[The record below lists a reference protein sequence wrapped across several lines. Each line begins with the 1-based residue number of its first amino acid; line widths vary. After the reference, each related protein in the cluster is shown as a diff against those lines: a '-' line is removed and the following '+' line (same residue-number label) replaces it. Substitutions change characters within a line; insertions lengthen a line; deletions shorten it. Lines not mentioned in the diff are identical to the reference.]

1 MIPRSH
7 YDSDQPR
14 RLVVSEISN
23 LRRYRGLLRLL
34 VRRDLT
40 VRYKRSMLGVWWTLL
55 NPLLMVAVMW
65 AVFSTIFRFEIPGD
79 IPYVVYVL
87 SGVMLIT
94 FFSQGVVASGSSIV
108 SSAGILSKVYVPAE
122 VFAVAP
128 ALAALV
134 NFGINILLLLVVQ
147 LIAGVGVP
155 LTAVLAPIPLLFLAM
170 FVAGLG
176 MMVASLAVAY
186 RDVLDIVGVLLT
198 LTMYATPGFYPVT
211 IVPDRFLPLIYINP
225 LYSYLEVFR
234 GLIYGGS
241 LAPGWMWVVMVGTAC
256 AALLAGAWTFSRS
269 WRRLAVLV

>member
-1 MIPRSH
+1 MTQTSY

-14 RLVVSEISN
+14 RMIVSEINN
-23 LRRYRGLLRLL
+23 LRRYWGLLRLL
-34 VRRDLT
+34 VQRDLT

-55 NPLLMVAVMW
+55 NPLLTVAVMW

-108 SSAGILSKVYVPAE
+108 GSAGILSKVYVPAE

-147 LIAGVGVP
+147 LIAGVGIP
-155 LTAVLAPIPLLFLAM
+155 LTVLLAPVPLLFLAM

-198 LTMYATPGFYPVT
+198 LAMYATPGFYPVT
-211 IVPDRFLPLIYINP
+211 IVPDQFLFLIYLNP

-234 GLIYGGS
+234 GLIYGAS
-241 LAPGWMWVVMVGTAC
+241 FAPGWMWAVMVGTAC
-256 AALLAGAWTFSRS
+256 AALLGGAWSFSRS

>member
-1 MIPRSH
+1 MTSDSF

-14 RLVVSEISN
+14 RPVVSEVDN

-55 NPLLMVAVMW
+55 NPLLTVAVMW
-65 AVFSTIFRFEIPGD
+65 AVFSTIFRFEIPGNV
-79 IPYVVYVL
+79 PYVVYVL

-94 FFSQGVVASGSSIV
+94 FFSQGVVASGSSMV
-108 SSAGILSKVYVPAE
+108 DSAGILSKVYVPAE

-147 LIAGVGVP
+147 LIAGVGIP
-155 LTAVLAPIPLLFLAM
+155 ITALLAPIPLVFLVM

-211 IVPDRFLPLIYINP
+211 IVPDRFLPLIYVNP

-234 GLIYGGS
+234 GLVYGS
-241 LAPGWMWVVMVGTAC
+241 SFAPGWMWAVMVFTSC
-256 AALLAGAWTFSRS
+256 AALLGGAYTFSRS

>member
-1 MIPRSH
+1 MTPASY

-14 RLVVSEISN
+14 RPVVSEVNN

-55 NPLLMVAVMW
+55 NPLLTVAVMW
-65 AVFSTIFRFEIPGD
+65 AVFSTIFRFEIPGNV
-79 IPYVVYVL
+79 PYVVYVL

-108 SSAGILSKVYVPAE
+108 GSAGILSKVYVPAE

-134 NFGINILLLLVVQ
+134 NFGINILLLLTVQ
-147 LIAGVGVP
+147 LIAGVGIP
-155 LTAVLAPIPLLFLAM
+155 LTALLAPIPLVFLVM

-211 IVPDRFLPLIYINP
+211 IVPDRFLPLIYVNP

-234 GLIYGGS
+234 GLVYGGGF
-241 LAPGWMWVVMVGTAC
+241 APGWMWAVMVFTSC
-256 AALLAGAWTFSRS
+256 AALLGGAYTFSRS